1 MCDRSEEYIPKTPS
15 WYFLTWASLVP
26 HMCFLVQSSVFA
38 GATFQRMSQGMRG
51 VMTTVGKSR
60 LGDPAS
66 TGGRKPGSD
75 AGIGNATSSRLW
87 NWLQK
92 AEATTDTDG
101 DAVRAGCTT
110 AHSTELRAGNLT

>member
-1 MCDRSEEYIPKTPS
+1 MHARP
-15 WYFLTWASLVP
+15 FLL
-26 HMCFLVQSSVFA
+26 QSSVFA

-60 LGDPAS
+60 LGEPAS
-66 TGGRKPGSD
+66 SGGRKQGSE

-92 AEATTDTDG
+92 AEAAVDA
-101 DAVRAGCTT
+101 DAVRAHGTNVHGLSHFQS
-110 AHSTELRAGNLT
+110 AV